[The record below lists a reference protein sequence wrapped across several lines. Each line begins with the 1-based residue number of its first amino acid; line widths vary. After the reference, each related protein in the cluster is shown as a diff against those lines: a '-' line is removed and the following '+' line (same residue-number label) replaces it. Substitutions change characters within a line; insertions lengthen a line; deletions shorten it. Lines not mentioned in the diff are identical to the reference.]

1 MPLAGEFWLA
11 DIPFTNGVASK
22 LRPVLLL
29 WEDAADVVVAVVTS
43 ANPRS
48 PLMLPCKNGLSA
60 GLRVPSTVRLSR
72 LDYLEQSL
80 LRRKLGTIPAWM
92 PIGSSKPGQRRS
104 ACASDIAAAPS
115 AG

>member
-43 ANPRS
+43 ANPA
-48 PLMLPCKNGLSA
+48 PLPMLHQGNGLQQ
-60 GLRVPSTVRLSR
+60 VCEFPPPSDS
-72 LDYLEQSL
+72 
-80 LRRKLGTIPAWM
+80 PALIVW
-92 PIGSSKPGQRRS
+92 SKVCFGENS
-104 ACASDIAAAPS
+104 
-115 AG
+115 G